1 MLRRGSRLVQGHP
14 TCDHALSRSTLGG
27 HTLQNVVHPE
37 IYIVETLAKFRLQS
51 FNSLLNTANLTTN
64 LSKLAVPEILQH
76 WSDIP
81 QSVHGIFQCDN
92 LRHHINLRLG
102 QPLED
107 KIKARLNS
115 I

>member
-1 MLRRGSRLVQGHP
+1 MLWRGSRLVQGHP
-14 TCDHALSRSTLGG
+14 VYVHAWTRSTLWD

-37 IYIVETLAKFRLQS
+37 IDIIETLEKFRFQP
-51 FNSLLNTANLTTN
+51 FNSLLDAADLTTN
-64 LSKLAVPEILQH
+64 LSELAVPEILQH

-92 LRHHINLRLG
+92 LRHHVNLRVG

-107 KIKARLNS
+107 KIEA
-115 I
+115 